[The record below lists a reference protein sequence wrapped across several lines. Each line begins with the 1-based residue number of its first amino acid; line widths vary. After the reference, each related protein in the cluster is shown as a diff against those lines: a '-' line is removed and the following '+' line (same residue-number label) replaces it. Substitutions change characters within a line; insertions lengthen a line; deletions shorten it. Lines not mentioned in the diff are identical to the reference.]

1 MPNLPE
7 TMKSSTYP
15 VSLDDVRAAEKRIRP
30 FIDRTALRSY
40 PALDAAVGH
49 GIRVLVKHE
58 NHQPT
63 NAFKIR
69 NGLSAMTA
77 LPPDLRARGVVCG
90 STGNHGQGV
99 AYAGRELGIPVT
111 VVVPAGNNP
120 DKSAAM
126 AALGARLIEHGTMY
140 DEAAAES
147 ERIAREEGLTLVHS
161 TNNRDVVAGAGT
173 MTLEVLEQTDDLDAM
188 VFAVGGGSASV
199 GALAVLSELRPNV
212 KVFGVQAAG
221 APAVYESWKAGTP
234 SPPITPRTLADGIA
248 TAMTYE
254 MTFRSLCDGL
264 SGFVTVSETE
274 IIDSMRL
281 VMSGT
286 HNLVEP
292 AGAVGLAG
300 VFKLRE
306 ELEGQTVC
314 VILTGSNLDAETLRK
329 VVQPDE

>member
-1 MPNLPE
+1 MPRR
-7 TMKSSTYP
+7 SSSYP
-15 VSLDDVRAAEKRIRP
+15 VRLDDVRAAEKRIRP
-30 FIDRTALRSY
+30 FIDRTPLRSY
-40 PALDAAVGH
+40 PALDAAVGN

-77 LPPDLRARGVVCG
+77 LPPNLRERGVVCG

-111 VVVPAGNNP
+111 VVVPAGSNP
-120 DKSAAM
+120 DKVAAM
-126 AALGARLIEHGTMY
+126 TALGARIIEYGTMY
-140 DEAAAES
+140 DDAATES
-147 ERIAREEGLTLVHS
+147 ERIARDDGLTLVHS

-173 MTLEVLEQTDDLDAM
+173 ITLEVLEQADDLDAM
-188 VFAVGGGSASV
+188 VLAVGGGSHTV
-199 GALAVLSELRPNV
+199 GALAVLSELRPSV
-212 KVFGVQAAG
+212 RVFGVQASG
-221 APAVYESWKAGTP
+221 APAVYESWKASNP
-234 SPPITPRTLADGIA
+234 SPPIPPRTLADGIA
-248 TAMTYE
+248 TAMTYD

-264 SGFVTVSETE
+264 SGFVTVSEAE
-274 IIDSMRL
+274 IIDAMRL
-281 VMSGT
+281 ILSGT

-300 VFKLRE
+300 VFKLTE

-329 VVQPDE
+329 VMSA

>member
-1 MPNLPE
+1 MRNSAEALN
-7 TMKSSTYP
+7 SSTYP

-30 FIDRTALRSY
+30 FIDRTPLRSY
-40 PALDAAVGH
+40 PALDAAAGH

-77 LPPDLRARGVVCG
+77 LPPHLRERGVVCG

-99 AYAGRELGIPVT
+99 AYAGKELGIPVT

-126 AALGARLIEHGTMY
+126 TALGAQLIEHGTMY

-147 ERIAREEGLTLVHS
+147 ERIARDEGLTLVHS

-212 KVFGVQAAG
+212 RMFSVQAAG
-221 APAVYESWKAGTP
+221 ATAVSTSLKAGPT
-234 SPPITPRTLADGIA
+234 SPPSVPRT
-248 TAMTYE
+248 
-254 MTFRSLCDGL
+254 
-264 SGFVTVSETE
+264 
-274 IIDSMRL
+274 
-281 VMSGT
+281 
-286 HNLVEP
+286 
-292 AGAVGLAG
+292 
-300 VFKLRE
+300 
-306 ELEGQTVC
+306 
-314 VILTGSNLDAETLRK
+314 
-329 VVQPDE
+329 